1 MESRTFRHRAG
12 AGVNS
17 GTSLEIIPLT
27 FSEMGNA
34 QGRRLGFHSRD
45 CAPRECKH
53 KHVRMFVLRL
63 PGREGF
69 GSKSVPTGAE
79 VG

>member
-1 MESRTFRHRAG
+1 MESRNFRHRAG

-34 QGRRLGFHSRD
+34 PVRRLGFHSRD
-45 CAPRECKH
+45 CAPWECKH
-53 KHVRMFVLRL
+53 KHIRMFALRL
-63 PGREGF
+63 PGRERF
-69 GSKSVPTGAE
+69 GRKSVPTGAE